1 MNEKVSSLIK
11 KYRNVSGDFD
21 DNRKFIFNCLSLRPD
36 LTVEEAGLGNI
47 SNQILVHETRQIQ
60 G

>member
-21 DNRKFIFNCLSLRPD
+21 DNRKFIFNSKNLLPN
-36 LTVEEAGLGNI
+36 LNVVETQLNNNALI
-47 SNQILVHETRQIQ
+47 F
-60 G
+60 

>member
-21 DNRKFIFNCLSLRPD
+21 DNRKFFFNSKNLLPNLNVVETQLNNNALIF
-36 LTVEEAGLGNI
+36 VI
-47 SNQILVHETRQIQ
+47 ETGQVKA
-60 G
+60 

>member
-21 DNRKFIFNCLSLRPD
+21 DNRKFIFNSKNLLPN
-36 LTVEEAGLGNI
+36 LNVVEAQLNNNALI
-47 SNQILVHETRQIQ
+47 FVIETGQVKA
-60 G
+60 